1 VLAALP
7 ELERLAYREG
17 QFDMSMRDASN
28 QAIPT
33 EWIRAAQA
41 RWTEK
46 PKDGI
51 PMCAMG
57 VDMTGGGKDPMVI
70 VSRHDSWFSNFI
82 EVPAREFDMESL
94 GRQATA
100 HIIANRRDDALVTID
115 LGGGYGQSTFEQL
128 KENRIQVYGYKGSE
142 SANMR
147 AKLINI
153 PFQNTRSAAI
163 WRLREALDPAQP
175 GGSQI
180 ALPDSPEMVADLTG
194 PTYRIE
200 NHTIKVESKEK
211 VCERLGRS
219 TDRGDAVIMAWF
231 KGKRFATDALDFID
245 REQGFQ
251 RRGMKPRVRMSR
263 QPRTGRRK

>member
-1 VLAALP
+1 
-7 ELERLAYREG
+7 
-17 QFDMSMRDASN
+17 
-28 QAIPT
+28 
-33 EWIRAAQA
+33 
-41 RWTEK
+41 
-46 PKDGI
+46 
-51 PMCAMG
+51 
-57 VDMTGGGKDPMVI
+57 
-70 VSRHDSWFSNFI
+70 
-82 EVPAREFDMESL
+82 
-94 GRQATA
+94 
-100 HIIANRRDDALVTID
+100 
-115 LGGGYGQSTFEQL
+115 
-128 KENRIQVYGYKGSE
+128 
-142 SANMR
+142 MR